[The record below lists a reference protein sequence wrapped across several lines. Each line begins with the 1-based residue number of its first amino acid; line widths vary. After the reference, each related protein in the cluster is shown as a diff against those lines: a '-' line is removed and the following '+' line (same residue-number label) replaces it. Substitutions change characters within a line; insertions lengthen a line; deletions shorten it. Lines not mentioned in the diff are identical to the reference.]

1 MPEQPNTE
9 SDDLESK
16 KRIEAF
22 KAESIE
28 LSKKYEC
35 DLYCFPGFLPNE
47 DGSFKIVTNL
57 QIVDVRKFKQRS
69 PYQMGDLLK

>member
-1 MPEQPNTE
+1 MPEPITE
-9 SDDLESK
+9 TEESK
-16 KRIEAF
+16 ESQKRIEAF
-22 KAESIE
+22 KAESLE

-57 QIVDVRKFKQRS
+57 QIVDIRKFKQRS
-69 PYQMGDLLK
+69 PYQMEDLK